1 MKKLAFLLPKY
12 NTSLCLK
19 KSIDSVLNQTF
30 NDFGVNKIILL
41 IENKYSNNLRE
52 ECHLF

>member
-1 MKKLAFLLPKY
+1 MKKLAFLLLKY

-19 KSIDSVLNQTF
+19 KSIDSVLNQKF
-30 NDFGVNKIILL
+30 NDFGLNKIIL